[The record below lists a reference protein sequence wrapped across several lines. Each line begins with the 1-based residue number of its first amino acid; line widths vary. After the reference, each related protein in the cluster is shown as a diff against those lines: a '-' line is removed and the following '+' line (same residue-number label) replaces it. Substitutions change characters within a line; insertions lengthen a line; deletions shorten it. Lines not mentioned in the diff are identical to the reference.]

1 MRRAKILLIEDNEGD
16 VILTKEGFEDSNIVR
31 NIDVARDGMAGIEYL
46 KNLLETNNPVF
57 PDIIL
62 LDINLP
68 KKNGQ
73 EVLQFIKGNDSLKYI
88 PVIMLTTSST
98 ERDII
103 TSYNNYAN
111 CFISKPVEV
120 DSYMSM
126 ISKLEDFW
134 FRTATLPKNK
144 NGVADVKG

>member
-16 VILTKEGFEDSNIVR
+16 VILTKEGFEESKIVSQ
-31 NIDVARDGMAGIEYL
+31 IDVARDGMAAIDYL
-46 KNLLETNNPVF
+46 KNILESDQAVF
-57 PDIIL
+57 PDLIL

-103 TSYNNYAN
+103 TSYNNHAN

-120 DSYMSM
+120 ETYMEM

-134 FRTATLPKNK
+134 FTTALLPTKK
-144 NGVADVKG
+144 NGVADVKR